1 MITKTMSKKG
11 LSDIITNVL
20 IILLVLV
27 AISIIWFFVRPT
39 IQQGAGAL
47 GGASDCLTIQ
57 LEPISCTITG
67 ASYSAQIRR
76 NPGEGQL
83 QGLILQVTGTDN
95 QAIALNV
102 VQTLAIGETKTIA
115 GTNPGLTTLTT
126 SKTLKI
132 AAVVKTDS
140 AAGKICDLNPTPIT
154 CT

>member
-1 MITKTMSKKG
+1 MVVTKKG

-47 GGASDCLTIQ
+47 GGAGDCLTIQ
-57 LEPISCTITG
+57 LEPVSCNIAVNG
-67 ASYSAQIRR
+67 DYSAQIRR

-83 QGLILQVTGTDN
+83 QGLILQVTGDNN
-95 QAIALNV
+95 QAIALNAA
-102 VQTLAIGETKTIA
+102 QTIAIGETKTIS
-115 GTNPGLTTLTT
+115 GTDTGLPSLTTPR
-126 SKTLKI
+126 TLKI
-132 AAVVKTDS
+132 AAVVKTDN
-140 AAGKICDLNPTPIT
+140 AEGKICDLNPTPIT